1 MVRYG
6 ICELSVV
13 PVRKQPSDQSEM
25 INQLIFGDL
34 IIIIDI
40 KDNWFLINT
49 SHDEYEGWVDVK
61 QITLIEKYNFEK
73 LNNAR
78 PVFFSDIYG
87 KAISQ
92 SGSSINLVLGSRLP
106 NYQNNSITIIDT
118 IYSVEGNIQIGN
130 LKPTGQNIINI
141 AAKYIGTPYLW
152 GGRSPFGID
161 CSGFIQ
167 IVFAMLGINLKRD
180 AHQQV
185 EVGETIN
192 FVNEAKAGD
201 LAFFDNA
208 DEKIT
213 HVGIV
218 INNKQ
223 IIHAS
228 GEVRIDTIDHQG
240 IYNEKRKI
248 YTHKL
253 RIIKRIIVDPK

>member
-1 MVRYG
+1 MMKYG
-6 ICELSVV
+6 ICELSIV
-13 PVRKQPSDQSEM
+13 PVRKHPSDQSEM

-34 IIIIDI
+34 VIIIDI

-49 SHDEYEGWVDVK
+49 SHDGYEGWVDEK
-61 QITLIEKYNFEK
+61 QFTLIGKHQFER
-73 LNNAR
+73 LNDDET
-78 PVFFSDIYG
+78 VFFSDICG
-87 KAISQ
+87 KATTQ
-92 SGSSINLVLGSRLP
+92 NGKSINLVLGSRLP
-106 NYQNNSITIIDT
+106 NYQNNSITIIDNK
-118 IYSVEGNIQIGN
+118 YSVIGNIQTDIPE
-130 LKPTGQNIINI
+130 PTGNNLIEI
-141 AAKYIGTPYLW
+141 ARKYIGAPYLW

-161 CSGFIQ
+161 CSGFTQ
-167 IVFAMLGINLKRD
+167 VVFGMIGVPLKRD
-180 AHQQV
+180 SQQQV

-213 HVGIV
+213 HVGI
-218 INNKQ
+218 IIDNKQ